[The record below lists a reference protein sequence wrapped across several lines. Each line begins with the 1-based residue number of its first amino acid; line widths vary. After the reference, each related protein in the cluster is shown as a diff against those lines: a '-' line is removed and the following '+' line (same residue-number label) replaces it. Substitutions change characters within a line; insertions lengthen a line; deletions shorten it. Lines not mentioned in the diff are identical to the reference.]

1 MDPTR
6 IHIFLNYIP
15 LIGMVLGIA
24 MLLYGMWRS
33 GREVSRSSLWLFVV
47 TALLTLA
54 VYATGEIAGKGAALM
69 AGPPWTNIV
78 AHRAS
83 ALPTFLAIELTG
95 IFALVGLIRMFRGK
109 GLARWNALVVLIL
122 AIVSLTLAART
133 THFGRQIFVLS
144 DSFTPQQQMN
154 LAGYRGDTDRKDNN
168 TEKKLW
174 LA

>member
-1 MDPTR
+1 
-6 IHIFLNYIP
+6 
-15 LIGMVLGIA
+15 
-24 MLLYGMWRS
+24 
-33 GREVSRSSLWLFVV
+33 
-47 TALLTLA
+47 
-54 VYATGEIAGKGAALM
+54 GKGAALM

-144 DSFTPQQQMN
+144 DFFTPQQQMN

>member
-15 LIGMVLGIA
+15 LIGMALGIA

-33 GREVSRSSLWLFVV
+33 GREVSRNGLWLFVV

-54 VYATGEIAGKGAALM
+54 VYATGEIAGKGAGLM

-83 ALPTFLAIELTG
+83 ALPTFFAIELTG
-95 IFALVGLIRMFRGK
+95 VFALVGLIRMIRGT
-109 GLARWNALVVLIL
+109 GVARWNALVVLIL
-122 AIVSLTLAART
+122 AIASFALAART
-133 THFGRQIFVLS
+133 THIGRQIFVLNA
-144 DSFTPQQQMN
+144 SFAN
-154 LAGYRGDTDRKDNN
+154 LQYIKPRGAPLGHR
-168 TEKKLW
+168 
-174 LA
+174 

>member
-6 IHIFLNYIP
+6 IHIFLNYLP
-15 LIGMVLGIA
+15 LIGMALGIA
-24 MLLYGMWRS
+24 ALLYGMWRS
-33 GREVSRSSLWLFVV
+33 GRQVGRCSLWVFFV

-54 VYATGEIAGKGAALM
+54 VYATGEIAGKGAALI

-83 ALPTFLAIELTG
+83 ALPTFFAIELTG
-95 IFALVGLIRMFRGK
+95 MFALVGLIRMIRAK

-122 AIVSLTLAART
+122 AIASLALAART
-133 THFGRQIFVLS
+133 THIGRQIFVLS
-144 DSFTPQQQMN
+144 ASFTPQQQMN
-154 LAGYRGDTDRKDNN
+154 LAKHRSDTDRKESN

-174 LA
+174 HA